1 MVKIIAQ
8 ARGEGK
14 VISLEVTT
22 PGRIFPSRYFQ
33 EKVKKIWTFIKE
45 ARQELKKVN
54 WPSRKELIEST
65 KVVIISSLLMI
76 LFIGVV
82 DYVYSKFIKLLFQG

>member
-1 MVKIIAQ
+1 MNKIL
-8 ARGEGK
+8 K
-14 VISLEVTT
+14 
-22 PGRIFPSRYFQ
+22 
-33 EKVKKIWTFIKE
+33 FIRE

-76 LFIGVV
+76 LFIGLA
-82 DYVYSKFIKLLFQG
+82 DWVYSKLIKILFEG

>member
-1 MVKIIAQ
+1 MNKIL
-8 ARGEGK
+8 K
-14 VISLEVTT
+14 
-22 PGRIFPSRYFQ
+22 
-33 EKVKKIWTFIKE
+33 FIRE

-76 LFIGVV
+76 AFIGLA
-82 DYVYSKFIKLLFQG
+82 DFIYSKLIKLLF

>member
-1 MVKIIAQ
+1 MNKIL
-8 ARGEGK
+8 K
-14 VISLEVTT
+14 
-22 PGRIFPSRYFQ
+22 
-33 EKVKKIWTFIKE
+33 FIRE

-76 LFIGVV
+76 LFIGLV
-82 DYVYSKFIKLLFQG
+82 DYIYSKLIKLLFQG